1 MNLFKYEFQK
11 PEMPEES
18 KIDLQRTLDLL
29 EDPIMEKPL
38 AISHYF
44 KVFLK
49 ALEND
54 SNISLPVLNRIL
66 SSCAVE
72 LQDNKKCCYL
82 AMKIISLVLKKIKV
96 LSFVSRP
103 YLVMVYPYLG
113 SCFLYYPSA
122 GI

>member
-38 AISHYF
+38 AISQYF

-66 SSCAVE
+66 LSCAVE

-96 LSFVSRP
+96 LNFVSRP
-103 YLVMVYPYLG
+103 YLVMV
-113 SCFLYYPSA
+113 
-122 GI
+122 